1 MQKNHLGL
9 THIVSVAFSI
19 NQSSIRVIEKIGIKS
34 VTHFYH
40 PKLSK
45 FPNLRQCYLY
55 SIELGLEE

>member
-9 THIVSVAFSI
+9 THIVSVAFRI
-19 NQSSIRVIEKIGIKS
+19 NQSSIRVEKIGVKK

-45 FPNLRQCYLY
+45 FPDLRQCYLY